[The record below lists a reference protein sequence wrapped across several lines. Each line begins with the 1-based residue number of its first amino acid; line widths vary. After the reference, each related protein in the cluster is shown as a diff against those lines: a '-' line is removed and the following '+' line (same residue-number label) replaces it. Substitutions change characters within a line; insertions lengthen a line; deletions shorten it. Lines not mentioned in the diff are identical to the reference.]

1 MLDKIKKVL
10 FESYGS
16 DEEKWIFL
24 SGYDDQQD
32 LIISQWVLTSD
43 LPVHELLDT
52 IYEEIQSEIQDVI
65 YVAIDIVSDIVQ
77 LEDSEDILHKDPQ
90 EFGFAL
96 VWEDDMSGVIL
107 PGVAW
112 VADAKHALY
121 HVKKKYGI
129 EWNAEVFV
137 FRTERLV
144 VSK

>member
-1 MLDKIKKVL
+1 MLEKIKKVL

-16 DEEKWIFL
+16 EEEKGIFL

-43 LPVHELLDT
+43 LPLHELLDT
-52 IYEEIQSEIQDVI
+52 IYEEIKSEIDNIV
-65 YVAIDIVSDIVQ
+65 YVAVDIVSDIIQ

-96 VWEDDMSGVIL
+96 VWEDDLSGVIL
-107 PGVAW
+107 PGVAG

-137 FRTERLV
+137 FRTDRLV